1 MYLLAV
7 RGRLDAGRGGEAG
20 GDQAMDRG
28 RIEDELR
35 CHFGPARAG
44 LGSALSEVQACFTS
58 PDFLAGV
65 LREMGP
71 GLTPERAILAWAV
84 RRGDLWR

>member
-1 MYLLAV
+1 
-7 RGRLDAGRGGEAG
+7 
-20 GDQAMDRG
+20 MDRG
-28 RIEDELR
+28 WIESELR
-35 CHFGPARAG
+35 CHFGTARAG
-44 LGSALSEVQACFTS
+44 LGSALSEVKACFTF

>member
-1 MYLLAV
+1 M
-7 RGRLDAGRGGEAG
+7 RGAGEPA

-28 RIEDELR
+28 WIEDELR
-35 CHFGPARAG
+35 HHFGTARAA
-44 LGSALSEVQACFTS
+44 LGSALSEVRACFTS
-58 PDFLAGV
+58 PDCLAGV
-65 LREMGP
+65 LREIGP

>member
-7 RGRLDAGRGGEAG
+7 RARLNAERGGEAR
-20 GDQAMDRG
+20 GDEAVDRI

-35 CHFGPARAG
+35 RHFGPARAG
-44 LGSALSEVQACFTS
+44 LGSALSEVQACFNY

-71 GLTPERAILAWAV
+71 GPTPERAILAWAV

>member
-7 RGRLDAGRGGEAG
+7 RGRLDAGCGDEAE

-35 CHFGPARAG
+35 RHFGTARAG
-44 LGSALSEVQACFTS
+44 LGSALSEVRACFTS
-58 PDFLAGV
+58 PEFLAGV

-71 GLTPERAILAWAV
+71 GLAPERAILAWAV